1 MNVLCV
7 YPPFAPSYW
16 GMEYSRRMVDKA
28 GQLPPLGLLTVAALL
43 PREWAVRLCDMQ
55 VEPLR
60 DADLAWADVV
70 FLSGMLVQREAL
82 VAVARRARAAGK
94 RVVCGGPYASALP
107 DEVEPEVD
115 CVVVGEAEELM
126 ATLCAALAAGELPR
140 RLVAPRR
147 PDLAASPLP
156 RYELLGKRRYHSMGV
171 QWSRGCPFSCE
182 FCDIVELY
190 GHRPRFKTEAQL
202 LAELDAIH
210 ALGHRGAVFI
220 VDDNFIGN
228 KGAAKSL
235 LRALRDWMVARGHP
249 FDLYTEASINLA
261 EDGELLDLMVAAG
274 FSQVFIGIETPSKE
288 ALRETHKLQ
297 NARVDLDAAVAAI
310 SARGIEVMAGF
321 IVGFD
326 ADDGA
331 AVARQRDWILRSP
344 IPLAMSGLLMALP
357 GTRLEGR
364 LKREGRLRQGAGGD
378 NFSRPNF
385 VTRGDEV
392 ELLEAYA
399 RLLEEIYEPRNLYA
413 RGGRS
418 LDLCP
423 KDPRAYRRPFADN
436 MRFLFASLWYQG
448 VRGGH
453 RAEYWRF
460 LGRTLLRSPGRIG
473 RAVAL
478 AIQEAHLYRYT
489 HDDVLPALRRAI
501 AAARAEAAGL
511 LAPDAAASS
520 PAAA

>member
-1 MNVLCV
+1 MKILCV
-7 YPPFAPSYW
+7 HPPFAASYW
-16 GMEYSRRMVDKA
+16 GMEYSRCMVDKA

-43 PREWAVRLCDMQ
+43 PRAWEVRLCDMQ

-70 FLSGMLVQREAL
+70 FLSGMLVQRAAL
-82 VAVARRARAAGK
+82 LGVARRARAAGK
-94 RVVCGGPYASALP
+94 TVVCGGPYASALP

-126 ATLCAALAAGELPR
+126 STLCAAIAAGQLPR
-140 RLVAPRR
+140 RLVAERR
-147 PDLAASPLP
+147 PDVALSPLP
-156 RYELLGKRRYHSMGV
+156 RYELLGSRRYHSMGV

-182 FCDIVELY
+182 FCDIIELY
-190 GHRPRFKTEAQL
+190 GRKPRYKTEVQL
-202 LAELDAIH
+202 LAELDAIYKI
-210 ALGHRGAVFI
+210 GHRGAVFI

-228 KGAAKSL
+228 KAAAKSL
-235 LRALRDWMVARGHP
+235 LRALKAWMAARGCP

-261 EDGELLDLMVAAG
+261 EDDELLDLMVAAG

-297 NARVDLDAAVAAI
+297 NAKVDLDAAVRTIA
-310 SARGIEVMAGF
+310 ARGLEVMAGF

-331 AVARQRDWILRSP
+331 AVARQREWILRSP
-344 IPLAMSGLLMALP
+344 IPLAMSGFLMALP
-357 GTRLEGR
+357 GTQLERR
-364 LKREGRLRQGAGGD
+364 LKREGRLRHGAGGD
-378 NFSRPNF
+378 NFSRPTF
-385 VTRGDEV
+385 VTRHDEA

-399 RLLEEIYEPRNLYA
+399 QLLEEIYEPRNLYA
-413 RGGRS
+413 RGSRS
-418 LDLCP
+418 MDLCP

-436 MRFLFASLWYQG
+436 MRFLFASIWFQG
-448 VRGGH
+448 LRGRH

-460 LGRTLLRSPGRIG
+460 LARTLLRSPGRIG

-501 AAARAEAAGL
+501 AAARAEAA
-511 LAPDAAASS
+511 AARAEAVPVAAA
-520 PAAA
+520 

>member
-1 MNVLCV
+1 MNILCV
-7 YPPFAPSYW
+7 HPPFAASYW
-16 GMEYSRRMVDKA
+16 GMEYSRRMVAKA

-43 PREWAVRLCDMQ
+43 PRDWAVRLCDMQ
-55 VEPLR
+55 IQPLE
-60 DADLAWADVV
+60 DADLAWADAV

-82 VAVARRARAAGK
+82 IAVARRARAAGK
-94 RVVCGGPYASALP
+94 VVVCGGPYASALP

-126 ATLCAALAAGELPR
+126 TTLCVTLEHGELPR

-147 PDLAASPLP
+147 PDLALSPRP
-156 RYELLGKRRYHSMGV
+156 RFELLGSNRYHSMGV

-190 GHRPRFKTEAQL
+190 GHKPRFKTEAQL
-202 LAELDAIH
+202 LAELDAIYRI
-210 ALGHRGAVFI
+210 GHRGAVFV

-228 KGAAKSL
+228 KAAAKGL
-235 LRALRDWMVARGHP
+235 LRALATWMAARGHP

-261 EDGELLDLMVAAG
+261 NDDELMDLMVAAG
-274 FSQVFIGIETPSKE
+274 FSQVFIGIETPSRE
-288 ALRETHKLQ
+288 ALLETHKLQ
-297 NARVDLDAAVAAI
+297 NAKVDLDAAVELI
-310 SARGIEVMAGF
+310 SARGLEVMAGF

-331 AVARQRDWILRSP
+331 AVARQREWILRSP
-344 IPLAMSGLLMALP
+344 IPLAMSGFLMALP
-357 GTRLEGR
+357 GTQLERRLQ
-364 LKREGRLRQGAGGD
+364 REGRLRSGSGGD
-378 NFSRPNF
+378 NFKRPNF
-385 VTRGDEV
+385 VTHGDEA

-413 RGGRS
+413 RGSRS

-423 KDPRAYRRPFADN
+423 KDPRPYRRPFVDN
-436 MRFLFASLWYQG
+436 MRFLFNSIWFQG
-448 VRGGH
+448 LRGRH

-460 LGRTLLRSPGRIG
+460 LGRTLLRSPQRIG

-489 HDDVLPALRRAI
+489 HEDVLPALRRAI
-501 AAARAEAAGL
+501 AAARA
-511 LAPDAAASS
+511 DAAALVTTAAV
-520 PAAA
+520 PATAA